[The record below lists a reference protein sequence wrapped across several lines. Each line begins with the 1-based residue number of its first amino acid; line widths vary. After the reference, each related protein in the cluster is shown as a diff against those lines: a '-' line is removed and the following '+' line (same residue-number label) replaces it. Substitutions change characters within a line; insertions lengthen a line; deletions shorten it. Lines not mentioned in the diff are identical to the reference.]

1 MQERRFSNRELC
13 ALIVPLLFEQ
23 FLNLL
28 VGMVD
33 MVMIAG
39 AGEAAM
45 SGVAIVNE
53 INNLAIQVLGAIGG
67 GGAVIISQYLGFRD
81 RKTANKTASQ
91 LFTLTILISVLI
103 GAVCVIFHSP
113 ILEALY
119 GSVEA
124 DVMESAKTYFWI
136 TALSFPFLGLY
147 NSGTAIFRSME
158 KTNVTMYASILM
170 NGINLVGN
178 YIGVYLL
185 HQGVAGVAVPTLLSR
200 IAAAALMMG
209 LCLGKR
215 YELHA
220 RLPEILHWDSFIQH
234 KIISIALPNG
244 VESGMFQVGKILVSA
259 IIATF
264 GTAQIAANA
273 AAGGLTSLCYTTEC
287 AMQLAIVTVIG
298 QCVGANDYEE
308 ARYYVKKM
316 MGIAWALAIPSNAL
330 LMAIFPYAIR
340 IYSLSAGTEQIART
354 ITLMECVAIAF
365 IHTPAFVLP
374 CALRAAGDARYTMIF
389 GVISMFL
396 ARVGCAWLLGQV
408 FGLGV
413 VGTRIAMY
421 VDWSLRSV
429 FFLWRFRSGKWT
441 KFRVVGKTS

>member
-81 RKTANKTASQ
+81 RKTANKAASQ

-103 GAVCVIFHSP
+103 GAVCAIFHSP

-178 YIGVYLL
+178 YIG
-185 HQGVAGVAVPTLLSR
+185 
-200 IAAAALMMG
+200 
-209 LCLGKR
+209 
-215 YELHA
+215 
-220 RLPEILHWDSFIQH
+220 EI
-234 KIISIALPNG
+234 G
-244 VESGMFQVGKILVSA
+244 
-259 IIATF
+259 
-264 GTAQIAANA
+264 
-273 AAGGLTSLCYTTEC
+273 
-287 AMQLAIVTVIG
+287 
-298 QCVGANDYEE
+298 
-308 ARYYVKKM
+308 
-316 MGIAWALAIPSNAL
+316 
-330 LMAIFPYAIR
+330 
-340 IYSLSAGTEQIART
+340 
-354 ITLMECVAIAF
+354 
-365 IHTPAFVLP
+365 
-374 CALRAAGDARYTMIF
+374 RAH
-389 GVISMFL
+389 V
-396 ARVGCAWLLGQV
+396 
-408 FGLGV
+408 
-413 VGTRIAMY
+413 
-421 VDWSLRSV
+421 
-429 FFLWRFRSGKWT
+429 
-441 KFRVVGKTS
+441 